1 MQIRHQI
8 SGKLRSVLVELMST
22 EDYKMITKAR
32 YFFNWKTEK
41 QYPVYKLNITGDK
54 EILGLMSVEHFRN
67 EKRLEIKLLA
77 VSKEN
82 RGKHK
87 KYEGIAGNLIAYAC
101 REAIRLY
108 AENACVSLIP
118 KDVIRNHYMKK
129 YGMIE
134 AGRHVFLEGQPL
146 FRLLRTYKV

>member
-1 MQIRHQI
+1 
-8 SGKLRSVLVELMST
+8 
-22 EDYKMITKAR
+22 MITKAR

-41 QYPVYKLNITGDK
+41 KYPVYKLSIIGDK
-54 EILGLMSVEHFRN
+54 EILGLMSTEHFRN

-77 VSKEN
+77 VSREN